1 MRWPVPITMLLL
13 AGPACACLVF
23 CVSDHGH
30 VFGGNN
36 EDYLEPDTRMW
47 FVPAAAGEHGRVYFG
62 YANGFPQGG
71 LNDAGLFFDG
81 LALDR
86 EPIVPRAG
94 EKEPA
99 HTGNIADLA
108 MAKCATVEQVIAL
121 FETHDRSMLEYAQ
134 LFFGDRS
141 GDGAIL
147 EGNAVIRKEG
157 RALIATNFRQSKTP
171 PEQSSCERHRIAR
184 RILSENEE
192 ISVDV
197 CRRVLAATRQEGE
210 VSTLY
215 SNVYDLERG
224 LVYLYHFHDYEEVVV
239 IDLATELA
247 KGPRVVELAT
257 LFQPTYAFE
266 CFRRHAEEGV
276 LARQEKERD
285 KSVDP
290 RTFVDFTGRFR
301 TDEGV
306 AAGLEFEVRV
316 EGKALMILF
325 PGQGKFELIPRGG
338 ASFACIAAST
348 RAAFDFV
355 RGDDGVVSGV
365 KLKQGELEVLVPKV
379 E

>member
-1 MRWPVPITMLLL
+1 MRWPVPFTMLLL
-13 AGPACACLVF
+13 SGPACACLVF
-23 CVSDHGH
+23 CVSDDGH

-36 EDYLEPDTRMW
+36 EDYFEPDTRMW
-47 FVPAAAGEHGRVYFG
+47 FVPADAGKHGRVYFG

-86 EPIVPRAG
+86 EPIVPKPG
-94 EKEPA
+94 EKEAAPA
-99 HTGNIADLA
+99 GNIADLA
-108 MAKCATVEQVIAL
+108 MAECATVEQVIAL

-141 GDGAIL
+141 GDAAIL

-171 PEQSSCERHRIAR
+171 PEEASCERHRIAS
-184 RILSENEE
+184 RILGDTEE
-192 ISVDV
+192 VSVDL
-197 CRRVLAATRQEGE
+197 CRRVLAATHQEGE

-239 IDLATELA
+239 IDLAAELA
-247 KGPRVVELAT
+247 KGARVVELAS

-266 CFRRHAEEGV
+266 CFRQQAEAAV
-276 LARQEKERD
+276 VARQEKERD

-290 RTFVDFTGRFR
+290 RTFADFTGKFR

-316 EGKALMILF
+316 EGNALMIEF

-365 KLKQGELEVLVPKV
+365 TLKQGEIEVLVPRV